1 MPRLPLDL
9 YSIHQTSAAGIE
21 VFGGTKFNTST
32 LEVEFGTLYY
42 RTKLSLKDTYGR
54 KVSPDFN
61 KLGSGALWS
70 KVKLRDGDMI
80 MSLATLHKYDK
91 IRANCFIQYSSLNSS
106 EATEQYIGK
115 VYIFFEHEYQ
125 GVIHYTALVQHC
137 RTIDIR
143 YGYKVVQG
151 AKTYIQETEN

>member
-1 MPRLPLDL
+1 MK
-9 YSIHQTSAAGIE
+9 GFE
-21 VFGGTKFNTST
+21 VSKFNTST

-42 RTKLSLKDTYGR
+42 RTECSLKDTYGR

-70 KVKLRDGDMI
+70 KAKLRNSDMI
-80 MSLATLHKYDK
+80 MSVAALRKHDK

-125 GVIHYTALVQHC
+125 GA
-137 RTIDIR
+137 
-143 YGYKVVQG
+143 GS
-151 AKTYIQETEN
+151 YITLR